1 MVSIM
6 SEVSVSIPQDLI
18 RILKISERDLPRM
31 VRLYLVIELYREGK
45 ISLGKAAEIAG
56 ITRWEMMEVLS
67 SKGVPLQYDEDD
79 LKEDI
84 DTLERVL

>member
-1 MVSIM
+1 M